1 MAPENPDPAWP
12 ADRRHRASMGPEP
25 GGSGKH
31 RGTLSAQKCRCCFNG
46 AGSNRLRKTGARR
59 HRDPLQGLASMEPEP
74 IGSGKHHVKNSVVL
88 DTWPLQWGRSQS
100 APENIVEGAD
110 VLKTAMLQWGR
121 SRLAPENPTP
131 RLFGS
136 TRTRSFNGAGAA

>member
-1 MAPENPDPAWP
+1 
-12 ADRRHRASMGPEP
+12 
-25 GGSGKH
+25 
-31 RGTLSAQKCRCCFNG
+31 
-46 AGSNRLRKTGARR
+46 
-59 HRDPLQGLASMEPEP
+59 MEPEP